1 MPMMRLAKR
10 VIVAIALAVAAAA
23 VARGA
28 ENMKGPDDEMM
39 KPIMAL
45 TRFMI
50 SLDRKH
56 LEGVFAHTGVTIVE
70 NFSPYV
76 FTGQNAAAHWEA
88 GFRAHAGADKLSD
101 LTLNFGDA
109 QDYGRSGER
118 AFFTLP
124 TTWRG
129 KNGAQAFEEQG
140 AWSFVLTHA
149 KDGWLVLA
157 YGWGVTSAKV
167 LAP

>member
-1 MPMMRLAKR
+1 MTRLAKR
-10 VIVAIALAVAAAA
+10 TIVAIALAAAATA
-23 VARGA
+23 VAPGA

-50 SLDRKH
+50 TLDRKH
-56 LEGVFAHTGVTIVE
+56 LEGVFAHGGVTIVE

-76 FTGQNAAAHWEA
+76 FQGQNAAANWEA
-88 GFRAHAGADKLSD
+88 GFRAHACADKLSD
-101 LTLNFGDA
+101 LTLYFGDA
-109 QDYGRSGER
+109 QDFGRSGER

-140 AWSFVLTHA
+140 AWSFVLTRSTE
-149 KDGWLVLA
+149 GWLVLA
-157 YGWGVTSAKV
+157 YGWGVTSVKV

>member
-1 MPMMRLAKR
+1 MTRIAKR
-10 VIVAIALAVAAAA
+10 AIVAIALAVAATA
-23 VARGA
+23 VAQGA
-28 ENMKGPDDEMM
+28 ENMKGPDDEML

-50 SLDRKH
+50 TLDRKH
-56 LEGVFAHTGVTIVE
+56 LEGVFAHGGVTIVE

-76 FTGQNAAAHWEA
+76 FQGQNGAANWEA

-101 LTLNFGDA
+101 LTLHFGDA
-109 QDYGRSGER
+109 QDFGRSGER

-129 KNGAQAFEEQG
+129 KNGPQAFEEQG
-140 AWSFVLTHA
+140 AWSFVLTRS

-157 YGWGVTSAKV
+157 YGWGVTSVKV

>member
-1 MPMMRLAKR
+1 MMRPAKR
-10 VIVAIALAVAAAA
+10 VIVAIALAVAAMA
-23 VARGA
+23 VAQGA
-28 ENMKGPDDEMM
+28 EDMKGPDDDMM

-50 SLDRKH
+50 TLDRKH
-56 LEGVFAHTGVTIVE
+56 LEGVFAHSGVTIVE

-76 FTGQNAAAHWEA
+76 LAGQNAVARWEA
-88 GFRAHAGADKLSD
+88 GFRAHAGADKLSG
-101 LTLNFGDA
+101 LTLHFGDA
-109 QDYGRSGER
+109 QDFGRSGER

-140 AWSFVLTHA
+140 AWSFVLTRS

-157 YGWGVTSAKV
+157 YGWGVTSVRA